1 MALTFIA
8 SAENFADAAG
18 TTLDCSASLNLQAGD
33 LLVAWCKHEG
43 TNGTFAV
50 ASTVGTNTF
59 LFDAADEENHSNG
72 DLNASFGYCLSA
84 TTDAAATFRLTTQ
97 SKEFRGLIVWQ
108 FRPDNGEVA
117 TKAAAANGQGTGTS
131 AASGGISPSGDDLV
145 VLGGFAHYDDVT
157 LTNRNINGVAADAFQ
172 DAVASDLSSWYRIL
186 TSGFSSGTASV
197 TQDLSIAWICNVI
210 AFTTVPGNAS
220 TISFVNS
227 TAATIATAAS
237 TWSIA
242 THSSR
247 VGGAA
252 FVVGLGPASSAVTIS
267 TVTDNAGN
275 TYLLA
280 ARALTPIPAASAE
293 LWYATNISSA
303 STRISVTLS
312 GNSSGSLAVGQ
323 FNGISTGTP
332 LLSTSYGA
340 ITAVSTVHSFAEITP
355 SSDGA
360 LVVGFYRCH
369 ASTMVPTRVD
379 GGFNQWVTTGGAV
392 RTMGVYAM
400 QGKASTATA
409 RWRTEAGS
417 SGGVMHSGVLVA
429 FSDTA
434 GAPPPAGDMD
444 FWGGFCLM
452 GVQ

>member
-1 MALTFIA
+1 MALTFVA

-18 TTLDCSASLNLQAGD
+18 TTLDCSSSLNVQAGD

-50 ASTVGTNTF
+50 ASSVGTNNF
-59 LFDAADEENHSNG
+59 IFDAADEENHSSL
-72 DLNASFGYCLSA
+72 DLNASFGYRLSA
-84 TTDAAATFRLTTQ
+84 VADAAATFRLTTQ

-108 FRPDNGEVA
+108 FRPDTGEVC
-117 TKAAAANGQGTGTS
+117 TKVAAAEGQGTGTS
-131 AASGGISPSGDDLV
+131 AASGGISPSDGDLV
-145 VLGGFAHYDDVT
+145 VFGGFAHFDAIT
-157 LTNRNINGVAADAFQ
+157 LSNRAINGVAADAFE
-172 DAVASDLSSWYRIL
+172 DAVATDFSSWYRIL
-186 TSGFSSGTASV
+186 TTGFTNGTATV
-197 TQDLSIAWICNVI
+197 TQDLSIDWICNII
-210 AFTTVPGNAS
+210 AFQAIPGNVS
-220 TISFVNS
+220 QISFVNS
-227 TAATIATAAS
+227 TALTFATAAS

-242 THSSR
+242 THSSK

-252 FVVGLGPASSAVTIS
+252 FVVGLGPASSAVTVS

-280 ARALTPIPAASAE
+280 ARALSPIPAASAE

-312 GNSSGSLAVGQ
+312 GNSSGSMGVGQ
-323 FNGISTGTP
+323 WNGISTGTP
-332 LLSTSYGA
+332 LLSTAYGA
-340 ITAVSTVHSFAEITP
+340 ITANSTVHSFTESTP

-369 ASTMVPTRVD
+369 ASTMSPTVCD
-379 GGFNQWVTTGGAV
+379 GGFSQWITTGAAV
-392 RTMGVYAM
+392 RTMGLYTI
-400 QGKASTATA
+400 QGAKSTVTA
-409 RWRTEAGS
+409 PWRTNAGS
-417 SGGVMHSGVLVA
+417 SGGVQHSGVFVA

-434 GAPPPAGDMD
+434 GTPPAGGDYI
-444 FWGGFCLM
+444 FWGGFTMM